1 MRCIFINRTIG
12 MTSFSTGTNPLPL
25 VPMDHQFDKWYL
37 FAASNTVDLQNYVA
51 KIWEVLL
58 NINYFVT
65 NPRKKGLSAF
75 I

>member
-1 MRCIFINRTIG
+1 
-12 MTSFSTGTNPLPL
+12 
-25 VPMDHQFDKWYL
+25 MDHRFDKSYL

-65 NPRKKGLSAF
+65 DPRKKGLSAF
-75 I
+75 IYMQSNNLDEGQGCH